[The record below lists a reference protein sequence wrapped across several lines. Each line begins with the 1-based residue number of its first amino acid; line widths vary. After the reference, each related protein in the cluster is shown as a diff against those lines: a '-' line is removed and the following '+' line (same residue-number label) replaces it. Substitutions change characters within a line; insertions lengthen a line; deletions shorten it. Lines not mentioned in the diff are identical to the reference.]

1 MNGRALVSV
10 IDDDPQVC
18 AITSRMLEATGE
30 FVCQQ
35 YTSAERFLT
44 EYDPDQ
50 VACVV
55 TDLRMP
61 TIDGAE
67 LQRRLK
73 ARDNAVAVIVVTAF
87 ADVKTAVKLM
97 EEGANTIVPKP
108 FDSDDLVDKV
118 RKAVAQTEHL
128 RKQQSESRE
137 VRERLKRL
145 SPEERAVLDGM
156 LQGLPNKT
164 LSNRLAMSPRTL
176 DRRRQNILRTMEVDS
191 VAALAVLVGKA
202 LLASKDESKGS

>member
-1 MNGRALVSV
+1 MNGRPLISV
-10 IDDDPQVC
+10 IDDDPVVC
-18 AITSRMLEATGE
+18 AVTARTLEATGE

-35 YTSAERFLT
+35 YTSAEEFLR
-44 EYDPDQ
+44 EYGPEQ
-50 VACVV
+50 VSCVV

-61 TIDGAE
+61 AVDGAE

-73 ARDNAVAVIVVTAF
+73 ARDHTVSVIVVTAF

-108 FDSDDLVDKV
+108 FESEDLVAKV
-118 RKAVAQTEHL
+118 RRAVSHTEQVRRL
-128 RKQQSESRE
+128 QSQSRDI
-137 VRERLKRL
+137 RERISRL
-145 SPEERAVLDGM
+145 SSEERLVLDGM

-164 LSNRLAMSPRTL
+164 LSSRLAMSPRTL
-176 DRRRQNILRTMEVDS
+176 DRRRQNILRLMEVES

-202 LLASKDESKGS
+202 LLTQQDES

>member
-1 MNGRALVSV
+1 MSERHLVSV
-10 IDDDPQVC
+10 IDDDPVVC
-18 AITSRMLEATGE
+18 AVTARTLEATGE

-35 YTSAERFLT
+35 YTSAEKFLN
-44 EYDPDQ
+44 EYAAEKVD
-50 VACVV
+50 CVV

-61 TIDGAE
+61 SVDGAE

-73 ARDNAVAVIVVTAF
+73 ARDSTVSVIVVTAF

-97 EEGANTIVPKP
+97 EEGAITIVPKP
-108 FDSDDLVDKV
+108 FESQDLVEKV
-118 RKAVAQTEHL
+118 RRAVSHTEQTRKHQAQN
-128 RKQQSESRE
+128 RE
-137 VRERLKRL
+137 IRERINRL
-145 SPEERAVLDGM
+145 SPEERLVLDGM

-176 DRRRQNILRTMEVDS
+176 DRRRQSILRTMEVES

-202 LLASKDESKGS
+202 LLATTDEA

>member
-1 MNGRALVSV
+1 MSVRHLVSV
-10 IDDDPQVC
+10 VDDDPVVC
-18 AITSRMLEATGE
+18 AVTARTLEATGE

-35 YTSAERFLT
+35 YTSAEKLLSEFGSS
-44 EYDPDQ
+44 EP

-61 TIDGAE
+61 TLDGAE

-73 ARDNAVAVIVVTAF
+73 ARDSSLSVIVVTAF

-108 FDSDDLVDKV
+108 YESEDLVEKV
-118 RKAVAQTEHL
+118 RRAVSQTEQIRRHQA
-128 RKQQSESRE
+128 RSRE
-137 VRERLKRL
+137 IRERIDRL
-145 SPEERAVLDGM
+145 SPEERLVLDGM

-176 DRRRQNILRTMEVDS
+176 DRRRQNILRTMEVES

-202 LLASKDESKGS
+202 LLPSSEQT